1 MRKRRIILTPQAALD
16 IKNGQTYYSLIDY
29 DIINKSI
36 CMIPLKENLLTEKR
50 HINYHLDE
58 AARDITDFIIKT
70 ILSEGEDV
78 DLLDGLGFR
87 FSGWS
92 FIPIDDVL
100 RRYKPSEIDL
110 KFIEKRNDGVKIFIK
125 IGKIYGTADGQT
137 EPRMMDNI
145 NKYVHIDKI
154 TNNNA
159 QITINAAL
167 ILGYKGYARRAIIQG
182 TLAHELQHAFDQ
194 YIFRSHNLLISNRKN
209 LLACHD
215 IKNDFE
221 INNYFRIEDILYML
235 SPEEQ
240 RACIQGV
247 SNYIKGFDKEKLK
260 EYILNIGHEII
271 DKRLS
276 LEPINY
282 SVDIIVNIVSHM
294 DAIKLKS
301 KIFVIN
307 DLVSNLCNNYE
318 NDEKKKVD
326 LLVIGAYMYFHRLP
340 NFNITNH
347 KFDKELLHIIL
358 TKYNVYNYIHDKKNV
373 MYFDT
378 IDNVILE
385 FIALNLKHMVA
396 IYTKNIFN
404 AIQDTLADIKIYEQ
418 ANPNDNNYITEEE
431 ITNLYKNIDRYFF
444 HRVIIL

>member
-1 MRKRRIILTPQAALD
+1 MRKRRIILTPQASLD

-29 DIINKSI
+29 DIINKSV
-36 CMIPLKENLLTEKR
+36 CVIPLKENLLTEKR
-50 HINYHLDE
+50 HINHHLDE
-58 AARDITDFIIKT
+58 AARDITDFIINV
-70 ILSEGEDV
+70 ILNEGEDA
-78 DLLDGLGFR
+78 DLLDGLGFMFTR
-87 FSGWS
+87 WS
-92 FIPIDDVL
+92 FIPLDDVL
-100 RRYKPSEIDL
+100 RSYKPSEVDL

-137 EPRMMDNI
+137 EPRMMDNNNQYVYI
-145 NKYVHIDKI
+145 NKISNDNV
-154 TNNNA
+154 

-167 ILGYKGYARRAIIQG
+167 ILGYKGNARRAIIQG

-194 YIFRSHNLLISNRKN
+194 YIFHSHNLLLSNRKN
-209 LLACHD
+209 LLAFHD
-215 IKNDFE
+215 IENDFG
-221 INNYFRIEDILYML
+221 ITNYYRIGDILYML

-260 EYILNIGHEII
+260 EYILNIGREII
-271 DKRLS
+271 TKRLS

-282 SVDIIVNIVSHM
+282 SVDNIVNIVSHM
-294 DAIKLKS
+294 DAIKIKS
-301 KIFVIN
+301 KIFLIN

-326 LLVIGAYMYFHRLP
+326 LLVIGAYMYFHRLL

-347 KFDKELLHIIL
+347 KFDKELLHIIF
-358 TKYNVYNYIHDKKNV
+358 TKDNVYNYIHNKKYV
-373 MYFDT
+373 MYLKT

-431 ITNLYKNIDRYFF
+431 ITNLYNNIDRYFF

>member
-16 IKNGQTYYSLIDY
+16 IKNGQTYYNMIKY
-29 DIINKSI
+29 NVINENV
-36 CMIPLKENLLTEKR
+36 CVIPLKENLLTEKL
-50 HINYHLDE
+50 HINHHLDE
-58 AARDITDFIIKT
+58 AARDITDFIINV
-70 ILSEGEDV
+70 ILNEGEDA
-78 DLLDGLGFR
+78 DLLDGLGFM
-87 FSGWS
+87 FTGWS

-125 IGKIYGTADGQT
+125 IGQIHSSDGQT
-137 EPRMMDNI
+137 EPRMMYN

-154 TNNNA
+154 SNDNA
-159 QITINAAL
+159 QITINASL
-167 ILGYKGYARRAIIQG
+167 ILGYKGHSRRAIIQG

-194 YIFRSHNLLISNRKN
+194 YIFRSHNLLLSNRKN
-209 LLACHD
+209 LLSCHD
-215 IKNDFE
+215 IKNDFG
-221 INNYFRIEDILYML
+221 ITNYYRIEDILYML
-235 SPEEQ
+235 SQEEQ

-260 EYILNIGHEII
+260 EYILNIKSEII

-276 LEPINY
+276 LEPLFLRIDN
-282 SVDIIVNIVSHM
+282 IVNIVAHM
-294 DAIKLKS
+294 DAIKIKS
-301 KIFVIN
+301 KIFLIN

-318 NDEKKKVD
+318 SDEKKKVD
-326 LLVIGAYMYFHRLP
+326 LLVIGAYMYFHRVL

-347 KFDKELLHIIL
+347 EFNKKLLPIIF

-378 IDNVILE
+378 INNVILE

-431 ITNLYKNIDRYFF
+431 LTNIYKIDRMFF
-444 HRVIIL
+444 HRIIIL

>member
-1 MRKRRIILTPQAALD
+1 MRKRRIILTPQASLD

-29 DIINKSI
+29 NIINENV
-36 CMIPLKENLLTEKR
+36 CVIPLKENLLTEKR

-100 RRYKPSEIDL
+100 RRYQPSEIDL

-125 IGKIYGTADGQT
+125 IGKIHGTADGQT
-137 EPRMMDNI
+137 EPRMMNNNNQYVYI
-145 NKYVHIDKI
+145 NKI
-154 TNNNA
+154 TNDNV

-167 ILGYKGYARRAIIQG
+167 ILGYKGHARRAIIQG

-194 YIFRSHNLLISNRKN
+194 YIFHSHNLLLSNRKN

-215 IKNDFE
+215 IKNDFG

-260 EYILNIGHEII
+260 EYILNIGREII

-282 SVDIIVNIVSHM
+282 SVDNIVNIVAHM
-294 DAIKLKS
+294 DAIKIKS
-301 KIFVIN
+301 KIFIIN
-307 DLVSNLCNNYE
+307 DLVSNLCDHYE
-318 NDEKKKVD
+318 NDDKKKVD
-326 LLVIGAYMYFHRLP
+326 LLVIGAYMYFHRLL
-340 NFNITNH
+340 NFNITKH
-347 KFDKELLHIIL
+347 EFDKELLHIIF

-373 MYFDT
+373 MYLKT
-378 IDNVILE
+378 IDTVILE
-385 FIALNLKHMVA
+385 FIALNLKHMAA

-418 ANPNDNNYITEEE
+418 ANPNDKNYITEEE

>member
-1 MRKRRIILTPQAALD
+1 MRKRRIRLTPQAELD

-29 DIINKSI
+29 NIINENV
-36 CMIPLKENLLTEKR
+36 CVIPLKENLLTEKR

-137 EPRMMDNI
+137 EPRMMDNN

-301 KIFVIN
+301 KIFIIN
-307 DLVSNLCNNYE
+307 DLVSNLCTRYE

-326 LLVIGAYMYFHRLP
+326 LLVIGAYMYFHRLL

-347 KFDKELLHIIL
+347 KFDKDLLHIIFS
-358 TKYNVYNYIHDKKNV
+358 KYNVYNYIHDKKNV
-373 MYFDT
+373 LYFDT

>member
-29 DIINKSI
+29 KIINENV
-36 CMIPLKENLLTEKR
+36 CVIPLKENLLTEKR

-137 EPRMMDNI
+137 EPRMMNNNNQYVYI
-145 NKYVHIDKI
+145 NKI
-154 TNNNA
+154 TNDNV

-167 ILGYKGYARRAIIQG
+167 ILGYKGHARRAIIQG

-301 KIFVIN
+301 KIFIIN
-307 DLVSNLCNNYE
+307 DLVSNLCDHYE

-326 LLVIGAYMYFHRLP
+326 LLVIGAYMYFHRLL

-347 KFDKELLHIIL
+347 EFNKELLHIIFS
-358 TKYNVYNYIHDKKNV
+358 KYNVYNYIHDKKNV

-431 ITNLYKNIDRYFF
+431 ITNLYNNIDRYFF

>member
-29 DIINKSI
+29 NIINENV
-36 CMIPLKENLLTEKR
+36 CVIPLKDNLLTEKR
-50 HINYHLDE
+50 HINHHLDE
-58 AARDITDFIIKT
+58 AARDITDSIIKV
-70 ILSEGEDV
+70 ILSNGEDV
-78 DLLDGLGFR
+78 DLLDSFGFM

-100 RRYKPSEIDL
+100 RRYKPSEVDL
-110 KFIEKRNDGVKIFIK
+110 KFIEKRDDGVKILIK
-125 IGKIYGTADGQT
+125 IGKIGTSDGRT
-137 EPRMMDNI
+137 EPRRMDNNNQYVYI
-145 NKYVHIDKI
+145 NKISNDNV
-154 TNNNA
+154 

-167 ILGYKGYARRAIIQG
+167 ILNCKGHARRAIIQG

-301 KIFVIN
+301 KIFIIN
-307 DLVSNLCNNYE
+307 DLVSNLCTRYE

-326 LLVIGAYMYFHRLP
+326 LLVIGAYMYFHRLL

-347 KFDKELLHIIL
+347 EFNKELLHIIF

-418 ANPNDNNYITEEE
+418 ANPNDKNYITEEE

>member
-16 IKNGQTYYSLIDY
+16 IKNGQTYYNMIKY
-29 DIINKSI
+29 NVINENV
-36 CMIPLKENLLTEKR
+36 CVIPLKENLLTEKL
-50 HINYHLDE
+50 HINHHLDE
-58 AARDITDFIIKT
+58 AARDITDFIINV
-70 ILSEGEDV
+70 ILNEGEDA
-78 DLLDGLGFR
+78 DLLDGLGFM
-87 FSGWS
+87 FTGWS

-125 IGKIYGTADGQT
+125 IGQIHSSDGQT
-137 EPRMMDNI
+137 EPRMMYN

-154 TNNNA
+154 SNDNA
-159 QITINAAL
+159 QITINASL
-167 ILGYKGYARRAIIQG
+167 ILGYKGHSRRAIIQG

-209 LLACHD
+209 LLSCHD
-215 IKNDFE
+215 IKNDFG
-221 INNYFRIEDILYML
+221 ITNYYRIEDILYML

-260 EYILNIGHEII
+260 KYILNIKSEII

-276 LEPINY
+276 LEPLFLRIDN
-282 SVDIIVNIVSHM
+282 IVNIVAHM
-294 DAIKLKS
+294 DAIKIKS
-301 KIFVIN
+301 KIFLIN

-326 LLVIGAYMYFHRLP
+326 LLVIGAYMYFHRVL

-347 KFDKELLHIIL
+347 EFNKKLLPIIF

-378 IDNVILE
+378 INNVILE

-431 ITNLYKNIDRYFF
+431 LTNIYKIDRHFF

>member
-1 MRKRRIILTPQAALD
+1 MRKRRIILTPQAELD
-16 IKNGQTYYSLIDY
+16 IKNGRTYYSLIDY
-29 DIINKSI
+29 NIINESV
-36 CMIPLKENLLTEKR
+36 CVIPLKENLLTEKR
-50 HINYHLDE
+50 HINHHLDE
-58 AARDITDFIIKT
+58 AAKDITDSIIKV
-70 ILSEGEDV
+70 ILSNGEDV
-78 DLLDGLGFR
+78 DLLDSFGFM

-100 RRYKPSEIDL
+100 RRYKPSEVDL
-110 KFIEKRNDGVKIFIK
+110 KFIEKRDDGVKILIK
-125 IGKIYGTADGQT
+125 IGKIGTSDGQT
-137 EPRMMDNI
+137 EPRVMDNNQYVYI
-145 NKYVHIDKI
+145 NKISYDNV
-154 TNNNA
+154 

-167 ILGYKGYARRAIIQG
+167 ILNCKGHARRAIIQG

-194 YIFRSHNLLISNRKN
+194 YIFHSHNLLLSNRKN

-215 IKNDFE
+215 IKNDFG

-260 EYILNIGHEII
+260 EYILNIGREII

-301 KIFVIN
+301 KIFIIN
-307 DLVSNLCNNYE
+307 DLVSNLCDHYE

-326 LLVIGAYMYFHRLP
+326 LLVIGAYMYFHRLL
-340 NFNITNH
+340 NFNITKHEFN
-347 KFDKELLHIIL
+347 KELLHIIF

-378 IDNVILE
+378 INDVILE

-418 ANPNDNNYITEEE
+418 VNPNDKNYITEEE

>member
-16 IKNGQTYYSLIDY
+16 IKNGETYYSLIDY

-36 CMIPLKENLLTEKR
+36 CVIPLKETLLTEKR
-50 HINYHLDE
+50 HINHHLDE
-58 AARDITDFIIKT
+58 AARDITDFIINV
-70 ILSEGEDV
+70 ILREGENV
-78 DLLDGLGFR
+78 NSLDRLGFM

-100 RRYKPSEIDL
+100 RRYKPSEVDL
-110 KFIEKRNDGVKIFIK
+110 KFIEKRDDGVKILIK
-125 IGKIYGTADGQT
+125 IGKIGTSDGQT
-137 EPRMMDNI
+137 KPRVMDNNQYVYI
-145 NKYVHIDKI
+145 NNIS
-154 TNNNA
+154 NNNV

-167 ILGYKGYARRAIIQG
+167 ILNCKGHARRAIIQG

-209 LLACHD
+209 LLAFHD
-215 IKNDFE
+215 IENDFG
-221 INNYFRIEDILYML
+221 ITNYYRIGDILYML

-271 DKRLS
+271 DKQLS

-282 SVDIIVNIVSHM
+282 SVDNIVNIVSHM
-294 DAIKLKS
+294 DAIKIKS
-301 KIFVIN
+301 KIFIIN

-326 LLVIGAYMYFHRLP
+326 LLVIGAYMYFHRLL

-347 KFDKELLHIIL
+347 EFNKELLHIIFS
-358 TKYNVYNYIHDKKNV
+358 KYNVYNYIHDKKNV

-385 FIALNLKHMVA
+385 FITLNLKHMVA

>member
-16 IKNGQTYYSLIDY
+16 IKNGQTYYNMIKY
-29 DIINKSI
+29 NVINENV
-36 CMIPLKENLLTEKR
+36 CVIPLKENLLTEKL
-50 HINYHLDE
+50 HINHHLDE
-58 AARDITDFIIKT
+58 AARDITDFIINV
-70 ILSEGEDV
+70 ILSEGEDA
-78 DLLDGLGFR
+78 DLLEGLGFM
-87 FSGWS
+87 FSGWT

-137 EPRMMDNI
+137 EPRMMDNN

-301 KIFVIN
+301 KIFIIN
-307 DLVSNLCNNYE
+307 DLVSNLCTRYE

-326 LLVIGAYMYFHRLP
+326 LLVIGAYMYFHRLL

-347 KFDKELLHIIL
+347 EFNKELLHIIFS
-358 TKYNVYNYIHDKKNV
+358 KYNVYNYIHDKKNV

-378 IDNVILE
+378 IENVILE
-385 FIALNLKHMVA
+385 FITLNLKHMVA

-431 ITNLYKNIDRYFF
+431 LTNIYKIDRHFF

>member
-1 MRKRRIILTPQAALD
+1 MRKRRIILTPKAALD
-16 IKNGQTYYSLIDY
+16 IKNGQTYYNMIKY
-29 DIINKSI
+29 NVINENV
-36 CMIPLKENLLTEKR
+36 CVIPLKENLLTEKL
-50 HINYHLDE
+50 HINHHLDE
-58 AARDITDFIIKT
+58 AARDITDFIINV
-70 ILSEGEDV
+70 ILNEGEDA
-78 DLLDGLGFR
+78 DLLDGLGFM
-87 FSGWS
+87 FTGWS

-125 IGKIYGTADGQT
+125 IGQIHSSDGQT
-137 EPRMMDNI
+137 EPRMMYN

-154 TNNNA
+154 SNDNA
-159 QITINAAL
+159 QITINASL
-167 ILGYKGYARRAIIQG
+167 ILGYKGHSRRAIIQG

-194 YIFRSHNLLISNRKN
+194 YIFRSHNLLISNRQN
-209 LLACHD
+209 LLSCHD
-215 IKNDFE
+215 IKNDFG
-221 INNYFRIEDILYML
+221 ITNYYRIEDILYML

-260 EYILNIGHEII
+260 EYILNIKSEII

-276 LEPINY
+276 LEPLFLRIDN
-282 SVDIIVNIVSHM
+282 IVNIVAHM
-294 DAIKLKS
+294 DAIKIKS
-301 KIFVIN
+301 KIFLIN

-326 LLVIGAYMYFHRLP
+326 LLVIGAYMYFHRVL

-347 KFDKELLHIIL
+347 EFNKKLLPIIF

-378 IDNVILE
+378 INNVILE

-431 ITNLYKNIDRYFF
+431 LTNIYKIDRHFF

>member
-16 IKNGQTYYSLIDY
+16 IKNGQTYYNMIKY
-29 DIINKSI
+29 NVINENV
-36 CMIPLKENLLTEKR
+36 CVIPLKENLLTEKL
-50 HINYHLDE
+50 HINHHLDE
-58 AARDITDFIIKT
+58 AARDITDFIINV
-70 ILSEGEDV
+70 ILREGENV
-78 DLLDGLGFR
+78 NSLNRLGFM

-100 RRYKPSEIDL
+100 RRYKPSEVDL

-137 EPRMMDNI
+137 EPRMMDNNNQYVYI
-145 NKYVHIDKI
+145 NKISNDNV
-154 TNNNA
+154 

-167 ILGYKGYARRAIIQG
+167 ILGYKGNARRAIIQG

-209 LLACHD
+209 LLAYHD
-215 IKNDFE
+215 IENDFG
-221 INNYFRIEDILYML
+221 ITNYYRIGDILYML

-260 EYILNIGHEII
+260 EYILNIGREII
-271 DKRLS
+271 NKRLS

-282 SVDIIVNIVSHM
+282 SVDNIVNIVSHM
-294 DAIKLKS
+294 DAIKIKS
-301 KIFVIN
+301 KIFIIN
-307 DLVSNLCNNYE
+307 DLVSNLCDHYE
-318 NDEKKKVD
+318 NKKKKKVD
-326 LLVIGAYMYFHRLP
+326 LLIIGAYMYFHRLL

-347 KFDKELLHIIL
+347 KFDKDLLHIIF
-358 TKYNVYNYIHDKKNV
+358 TKNNVYNYIHNKKNV

-378 IDNVILE
+378 IENVILE
-385 FIALNLKHMVA
+385 FITLNLKHMVA

-404 AIQDTLADIKIYEQ
+404 AIQDTLGDIKLYEQ
-418 ANPNDNNYITEEE
+418 ANPNDKNYITEEE

>member
-29 DIINKSI
+29 NIINENV
-36 CMIPLKENLLTEKR
+36 CVIPLKENLLTEKR

-125 IGKIYGTADGQT
+125 IGKIHGTADGQT
-137 EPRMMDNI
+137 EPRMMNNNNQYVYI
-145 NKYVHIDKI
+145 NKI
-154 TNNNA
+154 TNDNV

-167 ILGYKGYARRAIIQG
+167 ILGYKGNARRAIIQG

-209 LLACHD
+209 LLAFHN
-215 IKNDFE
+215 IKNDFG
-221 INNYFRIEDILYML
+221 ITDYFRIKDILYML

-260 EYILNIGHEII
+260 EYILNIQSEII

-276 LEPINY
+276 LEPLDY
-282 SVDIIVNIVSHM
+282 RVDNIVNIVSHM
-294 DAIKLKS
+294 DAIKIKS
-301 KIFVIN
+301 KIFLIN
-307 DLVSNLCNNYE
+307 DLVSNLCNKYE

-326 LLVIGAYMYFHRLP
+326 LLIIGAYMYFHRLL
-340 NFNITNH
+340 NFNITKH
-347 KFDKELLHIIL
+347 EFDKELLHIIF

-373 MYFDT
+373 MYLKT
-378 IDNVILE
+378 IDTVILE
-385 FIALNLKHMVA
+385 FIALNLKHMAA

-404 AIQDTLADIKIYEQ
+404 AIQDTLTNIKIYEQ
-418 ANPNDNNYITEEE
+418 ANPNDKNYITEEE

>member
-16 IKNGQTYYSLIDY
+16 IKNGETYYSLIDY
-29 DIINKSI
+29 DIINKSVYA
-36 CMIPLKENLLTEKR
+36 IPLKENLLTEKR
-50 HINYHLDE
+50 HINHHLDE
-58 AARDITDFIIKT
+58 AARDITDFIINV
-70 ILSEGEDV
+70 ILREGENV
-78 DLLDGLGFR
+78 NSLNRLGFM

-100 RRYKPSEIDL
+100 RRYKPSEVDL

-137 EPRMMDNI
+137 EPRMMDNNNQYVYI
-145 NKYVHIDKI
+145 NKISNDNV
-154 TNNNA
+154 
-159 QITINAAL
+159 QITINVAL

-209 LLACHD
+209 LLAFHN
-215 IKNDFE
+215 IKNDFG
-221 INNYFRIEDILYML
+221 ITDYFRIKDILYML

-260 EYILNIGHEII
+260 EYILNIGREII

-282 SVDIIVNIVSHM
+282 SVDNIVNIVSHM
-294 DAIKLKS
+294 DAIKIKS
-301 KIFVIN
+301 KIFIIN
-307 DLVSNLCNNYE
+307 DLVSNLCDHYE

-326 LLVIGAYMYFHRLP
+326 LLVIGAYMYFHRVL
-340 NFNITNH
+340 NFNITNN
-347 KFDKELLHIIL
+347 KFEKDLLHIIF
-358 TKYNVYNYIHDKKNV
+358 TKDNVYNYIHNKKYV
-373 MYFDT
+373 MYLKT